1 MEGFFAEWI
10 FLDDVKCTGYESN
23 LGECKHREWMQS
35 NCNAGEAAGVVCAG
49 SAAPSAV
56 DIARPQPADND
67 LKIHAQTGQAIT
79 STTAPVVS
87 HHCTLYA
94 SHKQTLYGEKY
105 GVIFLISK
113 HVCLKASQAINT
125 KKCSIVLIWCKT

>member
-1 MEGFFAEWI
+1 MEGFFAERI
-10 FLDDVKCTGYESN
+10 FLDDVKCSGYESN

-67 LKIHAQTGQAIT
+67 LKIHAQTGQALAIT

-87 HHCTLYA
+87 HHNTLYA

-105 GVIFLISK
+105 DVTFLILK
-113 HVCLKASQAINT
+113 HVCLKAINT
-125 KKCSIVLIWCKT
+125 KKCSIVLIWCKA